1 MPEFR
6 IERRMKI
13 APSILSADFARLG
26 DQVAEAEQAGAD
38 CIHIDVMDGQF
49 VPPITF
55 GPIIADAIRDRVSI
69 PLEIHMMTLQPEK
82 HIGQLVE
89 AGADR
94 IIVHIEACPHL
105 HAVIQQIKAS
115 GIEAGVALNP
125 GTALSAAEA
134 ILPDLDQLL
143 VMTVNPGYGGQ
154 SFIPNTLSKIERARE
169 MIDALDAPITLEVD
183 GGINTS
189 TASAAVSAGATL
201 LVAGSAVFNPNSSI
215 ADAMSALRQAIDP
228 PTPPVDHRSD

>member
-1 MPEFR
+1 MPERR
-6 IERRMKI
+6 IQI

-55 GPIIADAIRDRVSI
+55 GPIIVDAIRDRVSI
-69 PLEIHMMTLQPEK
+69 PLEIHLMIFQPDK
-82 HIGQLVE
+82 HIGQLVD
-89 AGADR
+89 AGADK
-94 IIVHIEACPHL
+94 IIVHIEGCTHV

-115 GIEAGVALNP
+115 GVEAGLAVNP
-125 GTALSAAEA
+125 GTALSSAED

-154 SFIPNTLSKIERARE
+154 SFLHSTLPKIKRARE
-169 MIDALDAPITLEVD
+169 MIDALDASITLEVD
-183 GGINTS
+183 GGINQS
-189 TASAAVSAGATL
+189 TASEAVSAGATL
-201 LVAGSAVFNPNSSI
+201 LVAGSAVFNPDLSI
-215 ADAMSALRQAIDP
+215 ADAMLALRRAIDD
-228 PTPPVDHRSD
+228 PTPSVDH

>member
-1 MPEFR
+1 MPENR
-6 IERRMKI
+6 IKL

-69 PLEIHMMTLQPEK
+69 PLEIHMMTLQPEQ

-94 IIVHIEACPHL
+94 IIVHVEACPHV
-105 HAVIQQIKAS
+105 HAVVQQIKAA
-115 GIEAGVALNP
+115 GIEAGVAVNP
-125 GTALSAAEA
+125 GTSLSAAEG

-154 SFIPNTLSKIERARE
+154 SFIPSTLSKIEQARG
-169 MIDALDAPITLEVD
+169 MIDALDQAITLEVD
-183 GGINTS
+183 GGINAL
-189 TASAAVSAGATL
+189 TASAAASAGATL
-201 LVAGSAVFNPNSSI
+201 LVAGSAVFNLKVSV
-215 ADAMSALRQAIDP
+215 ADAMSALRYAIDMP
-228 PTPPVDHRSD
+228 PADVSR